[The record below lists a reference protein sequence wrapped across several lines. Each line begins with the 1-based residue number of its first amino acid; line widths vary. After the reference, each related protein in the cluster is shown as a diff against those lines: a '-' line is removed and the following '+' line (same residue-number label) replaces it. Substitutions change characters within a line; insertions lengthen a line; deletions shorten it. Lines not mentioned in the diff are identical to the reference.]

1 MISQIVLD
9 SDEFQQAFCEGCP
22 AVSVIRGGRDSFG
35 APLDPDTEDC
45 PVDFDFADAGC
56 ARANAYERV
65 VALLEEVEE
74 WMREELRYG
83 C

>member
-35 APLDPDTEDC
+35 APLDPDTEVC

-65 VALLEEVEE
+65 VARLEEVEA
-74 WMREELRYG
+74 WLRG
-83 C
+83 A